1 MLFDTHC
8 HLDSGHFPEGADA
21 VLERA
26 QDGGVRAFACIGV
39 GSLLLAVEAVAL
51 AERRPDV
58 VATVGVHPH
67 DASTFDAALEA
78 ELETLAARERVVAF
92 GEVGLDYHYDHSPR
106 DVQKDV
112 FRRSIA
118 LARRAKKPLVVH
130 TREAA
135 RDTLAVLAEESARD
149 VGGIIH
155 CFSEDRAF
163 AARALELGFFLSFS
177 GIVTF
182 KNAVAI
188 KDVAAWAPE
197 DRVLVET
204 DSPYLAPVPMR
215 GKRCE
220 PALVVHTARHLAELR
235 GTTPDRVAEVTR
247 DNAASVFRLAL
258 REESG
263 LVRLDIRDPARP

>member
-26 QDGGVRAFACIGV
+26 VAGGVGAFACIGV
-39 GSLLLAVEAVAL
+39 GSLALAEEAVAL
-51 AERRPDV
+51 SERRADV

-67 DASTFDAALEA
+67 DASTFDATLEA
-78 ELETLAARERVVAF
+78 ELEALAGRERVVAF
-92 GEVGLDYHYDHSPR
+92 GEVGLDYHYDLSPR
-106 DVQKDV
+106 DAQKDV

-118 LARRAKKPLVVH
+118 LARRLEKPLVIH
-130 TREAA
+130 TREAPE
-135 RDTLAVLAEESARD
+135 DTLSILEEESARD

-163 AARALELGFFLSFS
+163 AARALDLGFLLSFS

-182 KNAVAI
+182 KTALAI

-220 PALVVHTARHLAELR
+220 PSLVVHTARHLAELR
-235 GTTPDRVAEVTR
+235 GVSPERLAETTRGNAER
-247 DNAASVFRLAL
+247 VFRLAL

-263 LVRLDIRDPARP
+263 RVRLDIRDPARP